1 LAEEGFLSGYRSL
14 LHDRDTKF
22 TSGFDAILRTGGIE
36 PIVWPPPSPNL
47 NAHAERWVRSAK
59 EECLSK
65 LILSGEASL
74 RHVLCKFVDQF
85 HRERNHQGKDNVIL
99 FPEPADRIGASLGS
113 IKARERIGGLLRF
126 YHREAA

>member
-1 LAEEGFLSGYRSL
+1 
-14 LHDRDTKF
+14 
-22 TSGFDAILRTGGIE
+22 
-36 PIVWPPPSPNL
+36 
-47 NAHAERWVRSAK
+47 
-59 EECLSK
+59 
-65 LILSGEASL
+65 
-74 RHVLCKFVDQF
+74 VDQF